1 MEPMIDRVDHIG
13 IAVQDLAAALALYQD
28 ALGLGAAEVEEVAE
42 QQVRVAVLHAG
53 ETRVELLESTA
64 PEGPVGRFLEKRGE
78 GIHHICFA
86 VDDIE
91 RALAGLRQA
100 GVKLLDE
107 RPRIGAGGRR
117 IAFVNPRSAHGVL
130 IELSERPSRPGDTT
144 DKEG

>member
-1 MEPMIDRVDHIG
+1 MIDRVDHIG